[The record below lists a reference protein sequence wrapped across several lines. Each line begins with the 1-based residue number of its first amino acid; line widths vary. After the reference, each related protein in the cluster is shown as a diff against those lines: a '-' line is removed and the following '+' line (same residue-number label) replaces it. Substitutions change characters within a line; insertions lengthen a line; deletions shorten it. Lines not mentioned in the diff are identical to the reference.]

1 MNVRSKILK
10 IRNLPTDGELIDH
23 INAKPYLFI
32 LVYIAIGLALMFT
45 RLYLIGIVITFMFLY
60 YLLFV
65 KDVTLIEFYDKYA
78 IFYLNNGKDECF
90 LLFWEDVEKWSIS
103 SSRNDLDVLNIVLRN
118 QESIAL
124 KCLGRKKVARYFVT
138 YVSTPCE
145 KAIGKQHAL

>member
-1 MNVRSKILK
+1 MC
-10 IRNLPTDGELIDH
+10 IRDS
-23 INAKPYLFI
+23 
-32 LVYIAIGLALMFT
+32 
-45 RLYLIGIVITFMFLY
+45 LYLIGIVITFMFLY

-124 KCLGRKKVARYFVT
+124 K
-138 YVSTPCE
+138 
-145 KAIGKQHAL
+145 